1 MKRSAIMHNASA
13 GLLLYAILCV
23 LPSAAAFTLSIFGNA
38 NMDGAIDENDI
49 TYLEGVINGTN
60 PPTNLSDANYDG
72 MVNKDD
78 IAQTR
83 QIINGED
90 KELTII
96 DSANRTVTVNKP
108 VQKIVIGSS
117 YYGEALLYILGV
129 DDKTIV
135 GVEESTKTKNV
146 LLPQLSAK
154 ESMGTRA
161 APDIE
166 KILDLNP
173 EIVFVYVNSPKA
185 ELLEDKL
192 KGTGIKVIRMDLW
205 RMATLRDEVEKL
217 GYIFGKQ
224 ENANKYLEFHDDVVE
239 QIKEKIA
246 EIPGDERPKVYLD
259 ARVAEG
265 TSDRRTRN
273 APDGVHQL
281 CENAGGDNVASALSA
296 SNPTVSAEWVLTQ
309 NPDVILGCDFGMEG
323 GYGADNLTQLKDHYD
338 AMISMPGSEGIS
350 AVKNNRVHIISNDIA
365 FGPDYFISLAYM
377 AKMLHPAAFADL
389 NPGKIHQDFMDQ
401 FYSYINFNVSEHGAF
416 IYPPLNES

>member
-1 MKRSAIMHNASA
+1 
-13 GLLLYAILCV
+13 
-23 LPSAAAFTLSIFGNA
+23 
-38 NMDGAIDENDI
+38 D
-49 TYLEGVINGTN
+49 
-60 PPTNLSDANYDG
+60 
-72 MVNKDD
+72 
-78 IAQTR
+78 
-83 QIINGED
+83 D
-90 KELTII
+90 KEITII

-108 VQKIVIGSS
+108 VQKIIIGSS
-117 YYGEALLYILGV
+117 YYGETLLYILGV

-154 ESMGTRA
+154 ESIGSRGS
-161 APDIE
+161 PDIE
-166 KILDLNP
+166 KIMDLNP
-173 EIVFVYVNSPKA
+173 EIVFVYVSSPKA

-192 KGTGIKVIRMDLW
+192 KGTGITVIRMDLW

-224 ENANKYLEFHDDVVE
+224 ENANKYLKFHDEVVG
-239 QIKEKIA
+239 QIKDKVA
-246 EIPGDERPKVYLD
+246 DIPSDERTRVYLD

-281 CENAGGDNVASALSA
+281 CENAGGDNVASALST

-338 AMISMPGSEGIS
+338 AMMSMPGSEGIS
-350 AVKNNRVHIISNDIA
+350 AVKNNRIHIISNDIA

-377 AKMLHPAAFADL
+377 AKMLHPATFADL
-389 NPGKIHQDFMDQ
+389 NPEKIHQDFMDQ

-416 IYPPLNES
+416 VYPPLNES

>member
-1 MKRSAIMHNASA
+1 MYVASSV
-13 GLLLYAILCV
+13 LLLIMPAV
-23 LPSAAAFTLSIFGNA
+23 GASDHTLGIFGNA
-38 NMDGAIDENDI
+38 NMDDSIDENDI

-60 PPTNLSDANYDG
+60 PSTNLSDANYDG
-72 MVNKDD
+72 KVNEDD
-78 IAQTR
+78 ITQIE
-83 QIINGED
+83 QIINGDD
-90 KELTII
+90 KEITII

-108 VQKIVIGSS
+108 VQKIIIGSS
-117 YYGEALLYILGV
+117 YYGETLLYILGV

-154 ESMGTRA
+154 ESIGSRGS
-161 APDIE
+161 PDIE
-166 KILDLNP
+166 KIMDLNP
-173 EIVFVYVNSPKA
+173 EIVFVYVSSPKA

-192 KGTGIKVIRMDLW
+192 KGTGITVIRMDLW

-224 ENANKYLEFHDDVVE
+224 ENANKYLKFHDEVVG
-239 QIKEKIA
+239 QIKDKVA
-246 EIPGDERPKVYLD
+246 DIPSDERTRVYLD

-281 CENAGGDNVASALSA
+281 CENAGGDNVASALST

-338 AMISMPGSEGIS
+338 AMMSMPGSEGIS
-350 AVKNNRVHIISNDIA
+350 AVKNNRIHIISNDIA

-377 AKMLHPAAFADL
+377 AKMLHPATFADL
-389 NPGKIHQDFMDQ
+389 NPEKIHQDFMDQ

-416 IYPPLNES
+416 VYPPLNES